1 MDTLADPRPRL
12 LAALGRRYQ
21 VERELGHGG
30 MGSVYLATDVKHD
43 RRVAIKV
50 LPPEV
55 AAALGSERFL
65 GEIRIA
71 ARLSHPNILAL
82 HDSGQAAGMLYYV
95 MPYVHRGS
103 LRALLARTERLP
115 VDQAVGIARQVA
127 DALGYAHAAGIIHR
141 DVKPENILLAGS
153 HALLADFGV
162 AKVLPGA
169 GTASQGRT
177 ALHTDTGL
185 PVGTPAYA
193 SPEQAAGRRDL
204 DGRSDVYSLGCVLYE
219 MLIGSPEGSLTAS
232 RLLENRFATPPPPV
246 RTLRREVPASVE
258 QALQR
263 ALAPDP
269 DHRCEAIQ
277 FRNALAGV
285 GPPITKAEAHAPAA
299 PARRRLLWM
308 AGGAVALALLG
319 AALAF
324 LPGRVATFDPK
335 RVVVAGFENRTGDS
349 SLAPVSDIAADY
361 IARGLAATGLMHEV
375 YDARATAREVG
386 EPVPVGVAGG
396 LRLAERVGAGTVLSG
411 SYYLDGDSLHFEA
424 QLLNG
429 ETGQLIAPLQPSIGP
444 AAEKTAVVEQLR
456 QRVMGGLAMVLGTEF
471 DTWRAASLPPTYE
484 AYQEMLAAKRSGFEF
499 AEAAEHYARAAALDT
514 TFTGAQTAR
523 AVVLWLG
530 NQCAAVDSI
539 VRRLEPKRRL
549 LPAADRGQLDL
560 AEASCHND
568 PDGALR
574 AVREALES
582 VPQSL
587 YFTILG
593 SVVALEQL
601 RPEESLE
608 ILERLDVE
616 KLGFSQSPLYRD
628 WLGMTYHML
637 GDYHRELAVSGRTVA
652 LAGLGRAREA
662 ELDATRALPAQH
674 TGDDPWPVPMGGECT
689 ALELQAHGYPEAAR
703 RVRER
708 IIAWYGAAINDATRD
723 DTPCM
728 AAYFSVFYYT
738 GRWDAARAGYEH
750 RLAEDSTSI
759 KAHAAL
765 GALAVRRGDKAEA
778 DRMEAWLAAHG
789 GARTTRARARMAAL
803 RGDRQRAVDL
813 LREAFEQ
820 RLAGRMFLHLDP
832 DFASLRDF
840 PAYRELL
847 GPELKP

>member
-1 MDTLADPRPRL
+1 
-12 LAALGRRYQ
+12 
-21 VERELGHGG
+21 
-30 MGSVYLATDVKHD
+30 
-43 RRVAIKV
+43 
-50 LPPEV
+50 
-55 AAALGSERFL
+55 
-65 GEIRIA
+65 
-71 ARLSHPNILAL
+71 
-82 HDSGQAAGMLYYV
+82 
-95 MPYVHRGS
+95 
-103 LRALLARTERLP
+103 
-115 VDQAVGIARQVA
+115 
-127 DALGYAHAAGIIHR
+127 
-141 DVKPENILLAGS
+141 
-153 HALLADFGV
+153 
-162 AKVLPGA
+162 
-169 GTASQGRT
+169 
-177 ALHTDTGL
+177 
-185 PVGTPAYA
+185 
-193 SPEQAAGRRDL
+193 
-204 DGRSDVYSLGCVLYE
+204 
-219 MLIGSPEGSLTAS
+219 
-232 RLLENRFATPPPPV
+232 
-246 RTLRREVPASVE
+246 
-258 QALQR
+258 
-263 ALAPDP
+263 
-269 DHRCEAIQ
+269 
-277 FRNALAGV
+277 
-285 GPPITKAEAHAPAA
+285 
-299 PARRRLLWM
+299 
-308 AGGAVALALLG
+308 
-319 AALAF
+319 
-324 LPGRVATFDPK
+324 
-335 RVVVAGFENRTGDS
+335 
-349 SLAPVSDIAADY
+349 
-361 IARGLAATGLMHEV
+361 
-375 YDARATAREVG
+375 
-386 EPVPVGVAGG
+386 
-396 LRLAERVGAGTVLSG
+396 
-411 SYYLDGDSLHFEA
+411 
-424 QLLNG
+424 
-429 ETGQLIAPLQPSIGP
+429 
-444 AAEKTAVVEQLR
+444 
-456 QRVMGGLAMVLGTEF
+456 
-471 DTWRAASLPPTYE
+471 
-484 AYQEMLAAKRSGFEF
+484 
-499 AEAAEHYARAAALDT
+499 
-514 TFTGAQTAR
+514 
-523 AVVLWLG
+523 
-530 NQCAAVDSI
+530 VDSI

-574 AVREALES
+574 AVRGALES

-674 TGDDPWPVPMGGECT
+674 TGDDPWPVPMGGECM